1 LIFLQHYAAMLR
13 QHVARTLQTAAGL
26 ERREPSA
33 GERDDWETWLSSEP
47 VSPSPES
54 PYRAY
59 HEIERD
65 FVLPRLPA
73 ANGTDRPA
81 PLFSMLLYGPP
92 GTGKSTIARKLARKL
107 GFELITVTPSDFIA
121 TGGEAVEA
129 RANAIFRVLEEQR
142 DAVVLFDEIA

>member
-1 LIFLQHYAAMLR
+1 
-13 QHVARTLQTAAGL
+13 
-26 ERREPSA
+26 
-33 GERDDWETWLSSEP
+33 
-47 VSPSPES
+47 
-54 PYRAY
+54 
-59 HEIERD
+59 
-65 FVLPRLPA
+65 
-73 ANGTDRPA
+73 
-81 PLFSMLLYGPP
+81 MLLYGPP